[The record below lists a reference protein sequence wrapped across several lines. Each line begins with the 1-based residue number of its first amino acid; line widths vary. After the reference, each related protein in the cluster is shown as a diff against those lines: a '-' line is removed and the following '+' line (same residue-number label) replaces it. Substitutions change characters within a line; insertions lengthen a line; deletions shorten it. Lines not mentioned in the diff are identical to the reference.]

1 MKLTKRGKVL
11 AAAVIIAAGTA
22 VGVGA
27 CGSSQQSCTLE
38 GATQG
43 VNFYLQTDQPVDT
56 GKCDD
61 ALKHLQNGGT
71 GASWNRVATV
81 PSGYVKVCDGG
92 TVSAYFNQED
102 EMAMQADG
110 IDPSSVCQEG

>member
-38 GATQG
+38 GSTSG
-43 VNFYLQTDQPVDT
+43 ITFYLQTDQPVDT

-61 ALKHLQNGGT
+61 ALKRVQNGGT
-71 GASWNRVATV
+71 GASWSRVSSV
-81 PSGYVKVCDGG
+81 PAGYVKVCDQGE
-92 TVSAYFNQED
+92 VSAYFSQDDDAVMNEY
-102 EMAMQADG
+102 G